1 MPLNK
6 RNIKGSALLVSLLV
20 MGVLIAVS
28 LALSTLILRE
38 SRITLDFLNSAKAYY
53 AAESGIEMALY
64 GLEKNLPG
72 WEPRDEDG
80 DSYKPY
86 AVKDLDILGEYTVDN
101 RCQAYPCYENEEFD
115 VASVN
120 DLRVF
125 YDVLDLNE
133 SINVPLFIYDEDK
146 GEVPVGH
153 YVVEFYANFDPKIHL
168 NIKPDNQPGS
178 IENWL
183 NGWDVLRWKIFG
195 IKKNDDL
202 AKNFTE
208 TLSDFTALS
217 NLNVLEGDNVGGNL
231 GATNSANPSWF
242 GSPIGQ
248 LCNQFGD
255 RLTDKIN
262 CAPYYYHGG
271 NGKSVKVDPDEF
283 GQVSDLYF
291 GTCAQWQ
298 GREFYG
304 YLYKTDGERELKT
317 ISGCYNIE
325 DFLDSH
331 KLSYL
336 TLTNLINPAVF
347 NPDPDIVDGD
357 QREAFSK
364 LYFRVEAFADGPG
377 TGNQMV
383 REVANITANGYSGGN
398 KQSISVQVRR
408 GSFMPVFNF
417 SLYSTYGSD
426 SYYVE

>member
-1 MPLNK
+1 MPLSK
-6 RNIKGSALLVSLLV
+6 PNIKGSALLVSLLV
-20 MGVLIAVS
+20 MGVLIAIS

-38 SRITLDFLNSAKAYY
+38 SRITLDFLNSGKAYY

-72 WEPRDEDG
+72 WEPSDEDADG
-80 DSYKPY
+80 YHSYD
-86 AVKDLDILGEYTVDN
+86 VKDLNVVGEYAVDN
-101 RCQAYPCYENEEFD
+101 RCKAYPCYENDEFD

-120 DLRVF
+120 DTRVF

-133 SINVPLFIYDEDK
+133 SINIPLFIYDEDN

-153 YVVEFYANFDPKIHL
+153 FIVEFYANFDPKVHL
-168 NIKPDNQPGS
+168 NIKPSNASGN
-178 IENWL
+178 IEDWL

-195 IKKNDDL
+195 IRKDNNL
-202 AKNFTE
+202 AQNFTE
-208 TLSDFTALS
+208 ALSDFTALS
-217 NLNVLEGDNVGGNL
+217 NLNVVEGDSALGEVL

-242 GSPIGQ
+242 GSPVGV
-248 LCNQFGD
+248 LCAEFGD

-262 CAPYYYHGG
+262 CAPYYYKGG
-271 NGKSVKVDPDEF
+271 NGQSVKVDPDEF

-304 YLYKTDGERELKT
+304 YLYKIDGERELDT

-325 DFLDSH
+325 TFLDTH
-331 KLSYL
+331 KLNYL

-347 NPDPDIVDGD
+347 DPDTVNAV
-357 QREAFSK
+357 QSEAFGK
-364 LYFRVEAFADGPG
+364 LYFRVEVFADGAG
-377 TGNQMV
+377 TGNELV
-383 REVANITANGYSGGN
+383 REVADITANGYSGGN
-398 KQSISVQVRR
+398 KQTINVKVRR

-426 SYYVE
+426 SYYLDS